1 MLNVILLHDEI
12 ENCSKQFRLLS
23 SPKMDPEWEAGAFV
37 TCWMRVWSMN
47 CGRRGARKSKRRLT
61 GRSWG

>member
-37 TCWMRVWSMN
+37 TC
-47 CGRRGARKSKRRLT
+47 
-61 GRSWG
+61 